1 MGSND
6 DTTMVSSNS
15 NPNPHIV
22 HNHIDAP
29 FPTSNTLN
37 ENNYTLWSKVMKMRI
52 NGRKMWGYISGT
64 KTKPA
69 EGSEEYENWCSENDK
84 VKGWLCDSMST
95 TLMNRYVCLETAKE
109 VWDSLEA
116 MYTDTSDET
125 QIFELHRKC
134 FSTKQTG
141 RSLATYY
148 DELAAIFQEID
159 QRNTVTGE
167 SVASIALLQKYV
179 GRLRVHM
186 FLSGLDSMYDQVRGE
201 ILRKDPPLT
210 LEQSYQTVRRVSV
223 HKQVMGTQAP
233 LTESSVMALNYKKG
247 QPQGSWNSHRETRP
261 LRLDLEC
268 THCGEKGHTKQKCY
282 EVIGYPEWWDFTKRP
297 KKNIAAKKDAAK
309 SPPSVNVAQSGM
321 KTKGSVLFVNSLNS
335 TWLID
340 TGASDHMVNDSSI
353 LSSITPSTQT
363 SVYTANGGSSPVIG
377 EGSTD
382 ISESLTLNSV
392 LIVPA
397 LEYNILSVSRI
408 TVALTCTVTFWP
420 QFCIFQDIVTRQV
433 LGCGVRKG
441 NLYYLDLTNSGEQR
455 IHQVNKVGGIEEAK
469 ANVVIEFQ
477 TPFQKLHDLITIPA
491 MPNLE
496 PRVFGC
502 VVFVHIPKHQ
512 RGKLDHCAQ
521 KCVFLGYADFQK
533 GYRCYD
539 PVEGKVYI
547 SLDVSFREL
556 EAYFMGSSLQ
566 GERHNDGEGKFPIIG
581 DMFQELE
588 DLTSNL
594 NRRSNITDDEKESE
608 AEQMTGGDQDI
619 EDELHMNGEDQTTR
633 GDQAEVV
640 EIARDSN
647 TLTPSTETLQQNVEP
662 QVLPNPNTVND
673 IQPRRSERPTK
684 GKLVKETQISS
695 TSTGT
700 VDIGGDGGGHV
711 GGCRRWPA
719 DTVERKGF
727 VIKGEAGWLWF
738 WCSVAAADEICGG
751 GGRG

>member
-1 MGSND
+1 
-6 DTTMVSSNS
+6 
-15 NPNPHIV
+15 
-22 HNHIDAP
+22 
-29 FPTSNTLN
+29 
-37 ENNYTLWSKVMKMRI
+37 
-52 NGRKMWGYISGT
+52 
-64 KTKPA
+64 
-69 EGSEEYENWCSENDK
+69 
-84 VKGWLCDSMST
+84 
-95 TLMNRYVCLETAKE
+95 
-109 VWDSLEA
+109 
-116 MYTDTSDET
+116 
-125 QIFELHRKC
+125 
-134 FSTKQTG
+134 
-141 RSLATYY
+141 
-148 DELAAIFQEID
+148 
-159 QRNTVTGE
+159 
-167 SVASIALLQKYV
+167 
-179 GRLRVHM
+179 M

-201 ILRKDPPLT
+201 ILRKDPPFT

-247 QPQGSWNSHRETRP
+247 QPQGSWNSHIETRP

-282 EVIGYPEWWDFTKRP
+282 EVIRYPEWWDFTKRP

-309 SPPSVNVAQSGM
+309 SPPSLNVAQSGM

-340 TGASDHMVNDSSI
+340 TGASDDMVNDSSI

-377 EGSTD
+377 KGSTD

-420 QFCIFQDIVTRQV
+420 QFCIFQDIVTWQV

-455 IHQVNKVGGIEEAK
+455 IH
-469 ANVVIEFQ
+469 
-477 TPFQKLHDLITIPA
+477 
-491 MPNLE
+491 
-496 PRVFGC
+496 
-502 VVFVHIPKHQ
+502 
-512 RGKLDHCAQ
+512 
-521 KCVFLGYADFQK
+521 
-533 GYRCYD
+533 
-539 PVEGKVYI
+539 
-547 SLDVSFREL
+547 
-556 EAYFMGSSLQ
+556 Q

-608 AEQMTGGDQDI
+608 AEQMTGGDQGI
-619 EDELHMNGEDQTTR
+619 EDEFHMNGEDQTTR

-662 QVLPNPNTVND
+662 
-673 IQPRRSERPTK
+673 
-684 GKLVKETQISS
+684 
-695 TSTGT
+695 
-700 VDIGGDGGGHV
+700 
-711 GGCRRWPA
+711 
-719 DTVERKGF
+719 
-727 VIKGEAGWLWF
+727 
-738 WCSVAAADEICGG
+738 
-751 GGRG
+751 

>member
-1 MGSND
+1 MGYND

-29 FPTSNTLN
+29 FPTGNTLN

-52 NGRKMWGYISGT
+52 NGWKMWGYISGT

-95 TLMNRYVCLETAKE
+95 TLMN
-109 VWDSLEA
+109 
-116 MYTDTSDET
+116 
-125 QIFELHRKC
+125 
-134 FSTKQTG
+134 STN
-141 RSLATYY
+141 
-148 DELAAIFQEID
+148 FQEID
-159 QRNTVTGE
+159 QCNTVKGE
-167 SVASIALLQKYV
+167 SVESIALLQKYV

-223 HKQVMGTQAP
+223 HKQEMGTQAP

-268 THCGEKGHTKQKCY
+268 THYGEKGHTKQKCY
-282 EVIGYPEWWDFTKRP
+282 EVIGYSEWWDFTKRP

-340 TGASDHMVNDSSI
+340 TGASYHMVNDSSI
-353 LSSITPSTQT
+353 LSSITPSSQT
-363 SVYTANGGSSPVIG
+363 FIYTANGGSSPVIG

-382 ISESLTLNSV
+382 IFESLTLNSV

-420 QFCIFQDIVTRQV
+420 QLCIFQDIMTQQV

-455 IHQVNKVGGIEEAK
+455 IRQVNKVGGIEEAK
-469 ANVVIEFQ
+469 ANVWLWHQGLGHLSFGYL
-477 TPFQKLHDLITIPA
+477 QKL
-491 MPNLE
+491 N
-496 PRVFGC
+496 
-502 VVFVHIPKHQ
+502 
-512 RGKLDHCAQ
+512 
-521 KCVFLGYADFQK
+521 
-533 GYRCYD
+533 
-539 PVEGKVYI
+539 
-547 SLDVSFREL
+547 
-556 EAYFMGSSLQ
+556 SSLFL
-566 GERHNDGEGKFPIIG
+566 NCSI
-581 DMFQELE
+581 LE
-588 DLTSNL
+588 F
-594 NRRSNITDDEKESE
+594 K
-608 AEQMTGGDQDI
+608 
-619 EDELHMNGEDQTTR
+619 
-633 GDQAEVV
+633 
-640 EIARDSN
+640 
-647 TLTPSTETLQQNVEP
+647 
-662 QVLPNPNTVND
+662 
-673 IQPRRSERPTK
+673 
-684 GKLVKETQISS
+684 
-695 TSTGT
+695 
-700 VDIGGDGGGHV
+700 
-711 GGCRRWPA
+711 C
-719 DTVERKGF
+719 
-727 VIKGEAGWLWF
+727 
-738 WCSVAAADEICGG
+738 
-751 GGRG
+751 